1 MSKEI
6 KVPILEGTGA
16 TKIRENLSNF
26 RIPSDLPDLAIL
38 RQLSIQGR
46 LFYESA
52 SGGDDFT
59 LTHNVPNGATDFI
72 YKVIFSLDAG
82 SSRWTFALL
91 NDNQE
96 RINITLLTQPIFL
109 DIFDSLVGDG
119 TKTITIN
126 AVEGAGTS
134 NATVSLFGW
143 RENTSRIRDVAF

>member
-1 MSKEI
+1 MSEI
-6 KVPILEGTGA
+6 KVPINTPGKS
-16 TKIRENLSNF
+16 TKENLSNF

-46 LFYESA
+46 LFYQSA

-72 YKVIFSLDAG
+72 YKVIFSLDEG

-119 TKTITIN
+119 TKTIRIN